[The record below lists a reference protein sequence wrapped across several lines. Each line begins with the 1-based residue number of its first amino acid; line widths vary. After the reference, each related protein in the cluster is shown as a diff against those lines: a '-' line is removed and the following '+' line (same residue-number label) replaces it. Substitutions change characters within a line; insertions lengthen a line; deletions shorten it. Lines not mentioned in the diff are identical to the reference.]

1 MPFTGVVG
9 ITNIKNN
16 QSNRMNNVPLIYPN
30 YKKDVDLNAHVK
42 MFNFAMKVN
51 GKTSREYIINA
62 FRYMLRD
69 ITSYWC
75 HNYMLKF
82 LDCIF
87 FNSYKHFVSIIET
100 FRMTN
105 RYT

>member
-1 MPFTGVVG
+1 MPFRGVLG

-16 QSNRMNNVPLIYPN
+16 HSNRLNNIPLKYPN
-30 YKKDVDLNAHVK
+30 YKKDVNLNVHIK

-51 GKTSREYIINA
+51 GKTSGEYIINS

-69 ITSYWC
+69 TTLYRC

-82 LDCIF
+82 LDCVF
-87 FNSYKHFVSIIET
+87 F
-100 FRMTN
+100 
-105 RYT
+105 

>member
-1 MPFTGVVG
+1 MPFTRVVR

-16 QSNRMNNVPLIYPN
+16 HSNRMNKVPLKYPN
-30 YKKDVDLNAHVK
+30 YKKHVNLNAHIK

-51 GKTSREYIINA
+51 GKTSGEYIINA

-69 ITSYWC
+69 TPSYWC

-82 LDCIF
+82 FYYIF
-87 FNSYKHFVSIIET
+87 
-100 FRMTN
+100 
-105 RYT
+105 

>member
-9 ITNIKNN
+9 ITKIKNN
-16 QSNRMNNVPLIYPN
+16 HSNRLNKVLLKYPN
-30 YKKDVDLNAHVK
+30 YKKDVNLNAHIK

-62 FRYMLRD
+62 FRYMLKD
-69 ITSYWC
+69 TTSYWC

-82 LDCIF
+82 LDYIF
-87 FNSYKHFVSIIET
+87 FNAYKYFVSIIET

-105 RYT
+105 TYT